1 MTAPARRGWD
11 ASGFPWTAVLLPAAI
26 VLTLALAWQ
35 AVDAA
40 RSHRVAAEKVLR
52 DDAALAAN
60 EYLRRAR
67 YEVGYFAFYP
77 ALRIVTDMERAAGAL
92 PDPARLSASAPIAP
106 LSFLRTLFRMDL
118 ESGRI
123 TTSPPASSELARWL
137 DTNLARLVRERASP
151 RGELVVS
158 HALVG
163 GEPRTFVYG
172 LSPGAGRPFALGF
185 EVDLAAL
192 RPSFQK
198 AFTDQPLLPEPL
210 HSAVPGND
218 AVFLELLDPWGRRL
232 LVTPGRF
239 EPAFSAT
246 RTVAGGKDVLD
257 GLTVRASIG
266 PVAAERLL
274 AGGLPPSRL
283 PQLAAVGALA
293 TGLLVAALLLSR
305 RERAL
310 ARLRGDFVAGVSHE
324 LRTPL
329 AQIRLFAETLR
340 LDRVRSPEERR
351 RSIEIV
357 DQEARRLTQL
367 VENTLAF
374 SRSERGTAE
383 VSPREQD
390 VVALVRETLEGF
402 APLAAAAGA
411 RVETDLPEWARA
423 AVDGDALR
431 QVLVNL
437 LDNAVKY
444 GPSGQQI
451 NVSLTREGGRLC
463 ISVDDEGPGVPP
475 RDRER
480 IFEKFVRLE
489 RDRQTHRAGTG
500 IGLAVASELVML
512 HGGTI
517 HTEAGSRG
525 GARFVV
531 ALPAQ
536 PETP

>member
-1 MTAPARRGWD
+1 
-11 ASGFPWTAVLLPAAI
+11 L
-26 VLTLALAWQ
+26 
-35 AVDAA
+35 
-40 RSHRVAAEKVLR
+40 
-52 DDAALAAN
+52 
-60 EYLRRAR
+60 
-67 YEVGYFAFYP
+67 
-77 ALRIVTDMERAAGAL
+77 
-92 PDPARLSASAPIAP
+92 
-106 LSFLRTLFRMDL
+106 
-118 ESGRI
+118 
-123 TTSPPASSELARWL
+123 
-137 DTNLARLVRERASP
+137 RERASP

-163 GEPRTFVYG
+163 GEPRTFVFG
-172 LSPGAGRPFALGF
+172 LSPGTAKPFALGF
-185 EVDLAAL
+185 EVDLVAL
-192 RPSFQK
+192 KPSFQK
-198 AFTDQPLLPEPL
+198 AFADQPLLPEPL
-210 HSAVPGND
+210 ASAATANE
-218 AVFLELLDPWGRRL
+218 AVFLELQDPWDRPL

-239 EPAFSAT
+239 EPAFGVS
-246 RTVAGGKDVLD
+246 RTVREDKDILV
-257 GLTVRASIG
+257 GLSVRASIG
-266 PVAAERLL
+266 PAAAERLL

-283 PQLAAVGALA
+283 PQLLAVGALA

-310 ARLRGDFVAGVSHE
+310 ARLRADFVAGVSHE

-351 RSIEIV
+351 RSIEII

-374 SRSERGTAE
+374 SRFERGSSE

-390 VVALVRETLEGF
+390 VVALVREALEGF

-411 RVETDLPEWARA
+411 RVEADLPERARA
-423 AVDGDALR
+423 AVDADALR

-444 GPSGQQI
+444 GPSGQRI
-451 NVSLTREGGRLC
+451 AVTLTRAGGRLC
-463 ISVDDEGPGVPP
+463 IAIDDEGPGVPP

-480 IFEKFVRLE
+480 IFERFVRLP
-489 RDRQTHRAGTG
+489 RDRETHRAGTG
-500 IGLAVASELVML
+500 IGLAVASELVTL

-517 HTEAGSRG
+517 RAEAGERG

-531 ALPAQ
+531 ALPAA
-536 PETP
+536 ETP